1 MLRLD
6 PLQGISPHDGETI
19 SSKIRNALCIAV
31 HFSSFDSMCW
41 WLHHVTSCIFLG
53 ALALAAG
60 LAIPDGKA
68 EVKTLEH
75 LRVYDPAL
83 PEGQRMTGK
92 TAVVVNRPG
101 MAGLHTSNTARVV
114 ACLKLTLS
122 NFRGFE
128 MENPRESRS
137 PTRSEVVGRPVAAM
151 LAKLSNFLLVLGM
164 DQNFQNPINLIWG
177 YEHV

>member
-1 MLRLD
+1 
-6 PLQGISPHDGETI
+6 
-19 SSKIRNALCIAV
+19 
-31 HFSSFDSMCW
+31 
-41 WLHHVTSCIFLG
+41 
-53 ALALAAG
+53 
-60 LAIPDGKA
+60 
-68 EVKTLEH
+68 
-75 LRVYDPAL
+75 
-83 PEGQRMTGK
+83 MTGK

-177 YEHV
+177 YEHPCISYFQVYEGTSF